1 MNQTIFLELDFYRTS
16 YRSVKAHQYD
26 KDTRFIEV
34 TCIKDA
40 IPYPLDP
47 ATMTCNLKLQTPD
60 GRHMFKTETIK
71 PNGKIFI
78 ALEESMLLAAG
89 ICKAEL
95 NVYDIDS
102 KKLLSTMPF
111 DLIVIGSV
119 YDNSIIEDSDEFS
132 VLNDMIFY
140 NKELGDR
147 LEQLEA
153 DVTEAESERN
163 ENEETRKDNEINRQ
177 QNEIERQSNEITR
190 QTNESVR
197 EASEDIRIEN
207 ENFRKG
213 NEDDRQ
219 GNEVIRQN
227 NESIRESNETVR
239 QNNELIRQSNESTR
253 EAEEEIRNANE
264 DVRKNNEVT
273 RQECETIRQTNESVR
288 ETGEDTRNTNEETR
302 KNNEIDRQNAE
313 KDRNNTFEQLQD
325 TIDTKLANIEK
336 VNIEPVSEANSYQIK
351 VTDRNGNITTSPNL
365 LHRLQIGTV
374 ETGDSDEEPT
384 ASITGDF
391 GEQKLNLRL
400 PTGKPFKIHK
410 TYPSISEM
418 NADVDNIELYEFV
431 LIHTGSVED
440 EDTGKL
446 YMKDISGMLF
456 LTDLSGVQGIQG
468 ETGATPN
475 LSIGSVTTGEPG
487 TEASVQISGTKENP
501 LLHLTIPRGEPGTIE
516 DLSPEDIGALPV
528 LTSSPSYNTFEDFW
542 SDANKH
548 GIKTSSHMCAMR
560 FKDTGGWT
568 PSLGWWCA
576 IVGFQNGI
584 GSQWS
589 VTGRILLMSTGLA
602 QGGQHVYY
610 GLVDGG
616 STTTPEVSVTWY
628 KVYSEIDKPSPDDIG
643 ALNYYSREEL
653 GIERSYIEDII
664 AALPN
669 NSLYQGYAKKEDPVV
684 AAAGITDNYSDLR
697 IFKRSAW
704 LIAVTV
710 TTFGNRTYHWA
721 GNSENPVKLVGTLP
735 LTGGTVT
742 GTIKSDKF
750 EGGRGIFTGTYVSD
764 PTQRYQCGALEIR
777 ENDRVT
783 SDQTDMAYAP
793 TIGFH
798 WGNRTAAML
807 LYHSDA
813 KFYFRH
819 QDGVSRATVDA
830 NLIGAVV
837 PSGGIEYTGKD
848 GWIGYP
854 SDGDYQTDAASVT
867 GYLVI
872 NLPQSWT
879 DTMIKFAVT
888 IFNYVTDTSVEYHIS
903 GYTYLDGKSW
913 YNCSATCI
921 GRAGA
926 KTSNLTVRFGHD
938 GTRCVI
944 LIGEPDSVWE
954 YPHVKIH
961 DVLLGLHNKEYSKWH
976 SGWGVYISA
985 TTRPTITR
993 TVSNTHVGYGSNA
1006 SMLGGMIPQGTP
1018 GANTIVTRDSA
1029 GYSYFYYINSNTM
1042 VNENPTISQVIVT
1055 NGNDGFYRKASIVHL
1070 ATSLGLKTSVL
1081 FTSTENVGIDSTS
1094 STGIGYVT
1102 GSSGTGLFS
1111 DGALYRQS
1119 YSDAWTHE
1127 IYGDY
1132 RTGQIAVRG
1141 KNNGTWGNWR
1151 IVMDN
1156 ENIVNYNAGGAYVV
1170 KGTYTGNGGAQPPS
1184 YVPSGIVRFNMMDR
1198 FPGFSVNGYMDT
1210 ILMDTYTGG
1219 DVPWV
1224 TGIGVTKAAGNPRM
1238 FIAAGSKGNS
1248 AG

>member
-501 LLHLTIPRGEPGTIE
+501 LLHLTIPRGAPGTIE
-516 DLSPEDIGALPV
+516 DLSPEDIGALP
-528 LTSSPSYNTFEDFW
+528 
-542 SDANKH
+542 
-548 GIKTSSHMCAMR
+548 
-560 FKDTGGWT
+560 
-568 PSLGWWCA
+568 
-576 IVGFQNGI
+576 
-584 GSQWS
+584 
-589 VTGRILLMSTGLA
+589 
-602 QGGQHVYY
+602 
-610 GLVDGG
+610 
-616 STTTPEVSVTWY
+616 
-628 KVYSEIDKPSPDDIG
+628 
-643 ALNYYSREEL
+643 
-653 GIERSYIEDII
+653 
-664 AALPN
+664 
-669 NSLYQGYAKKEDPVV
+669 
-684 AAAGITDNYSDLR
+684 
-697 IFKRSAW
+697 
-704 LIAVTV
+704 
-710 TTFGNRTYHWA
+710 
-721 GNSENPVKLVGTLP
+721 
-735 LTGGTVT
+735 LTGGELT
-742 GTIKSDKF
+742 GT
-750 EGGRGIFTGTYVSD
+750 
-764 PTQRYQCGALEIR
+764 L
-777 ENDRVT
+777 
-783 SDQTDMAYAP
+783 
-793 TIGFH
+793 
-798 WGNRTAAML
+798 
-807 LYHSDA
+807 
-813 KFYFRH
+813 
-819 QDGVSRATVDA
+819 
-830 NLIGAVV
+830 V
-837 PSGGIEYTGKD
+837 PSGGIDHVGRDRYISYPED
-848 GWIGYP
+848 GYFEK
-854 SDGDYQTDAASVT
+854 QHTVT
-867 GYLVI
+867 GGLIIV
-872 NLPQSWT
+872 LPISWIS
-879 DTMIKFAVT
+879 TMVKFTVS
-888 IFNYVTDTSVEYHIS
+888 IFNYCTNESTEYLIS
-903 GYTYLDGKSW
+903 GHTWDNLW
-913 YNCSATCI
+913 YNCTAVCV
-921 GRAGA
+921 GNAAG
-926 KTSNLTVRFGHD
+926 TLSNLPVRFIIKEEKPV
-938 GTRCVI
+938 VI
-944 LIGEPDSVWE
+944 IGESTTSWD
-954 YPHVKIH
+954 YPIVKICNIL
-961 DVLLGLHNKEYSKWH
+961 VGFGNVEYSHWRK
-976 SGWGVYISA
+976 GWNISIGDISSYTA
-985 TTRPTITR
+985 RVTIA
-993 TVSNTHVGYGSNA
+993 NTHVGYGSIA
-1006 SMLGGMIPQGTP
+1006 SDPWDIP
-1018 GANTIVTRDSA
+1018 
-1029 GYSYFYYINSNTM
+1029 
-1042 VNENPTISQVIVT
+1042 
-1055 NGNDGFYRKASIVHL
+1055 ASIGVHQ
-1070 ATSLGLKTSVL
+1070 
-1081 FTSTENVGIDSTS
+1081 DS
-1094 STGIGYVT
+1094 I
-1102 GSSGTGLFS
+1102 
-1111 DGALYRQS
+1111 
-1119 YSDAWTHE
+1119 H
-1127 IYGDY
+1127 
-1132 RTGQIAVRG
+1132 IA
-1141 KNNGTWGNWR
+1141 
-1151 IVMDN
+1151 
-1156 ENIVNYNAGGAYVV
+1156 
-1170 KGTYTGNGGAQPPS
+1170 
-1184 YVPSGIVRFNMMDR
+1184 
-1198 FPGFSVNGYMDT
+1198 
-1210 ILMDTYTGG
+1210 
-1219 DVPWV
+1219 
-1224 TGIGVTKAAGNPRM
+1224 
-1238 FIAAGSKGNS
+1238 IA
-1248 AG
+1248 